1 MSVTTPRPQ
10 ADRAGSRRR
19 LLLKPLLILLL
30 VLGLLGGLWGASQ
43 AYRGKPAETDD
54 KAYTGPFELADAD
67 VAVVEQRSLTRSLP
81 LSGSLMPLVQATV
94 KARVA
99 GDVLEMR
106 VREGQTVRQ
115 GEVLARIDVRTLGA
129 QADAQRAALD
139 KARADLALATTNRDT
154 SEAML
159 REHFISR
166 NAYDA
171 AQSAFEAAAAGVKLA
186 EAQARLAQIGVDD
199 ALVRAPIAGIVSRRL
214 VQAGEKVSPD
224 LPLLAIVDLSRLEL
238 EAPVPA
244 SEIPSVKI
252 GQTASFTVGGYGERR
267 FAATVARINPVT
279 DAGTRSI
286 RLYLSVD
293 NADGAL
299 RGGLF
304 VQGALQLAR
313 GAPAPTLPTAAIRSD
328 SGVDYV
334 LVIDGDRLQR
344 RPVKLGLRADDE
356 AHVEVREGLAVGTRV
371 LASRLDKLN
380 DGTTVVFAKTAAP
393 ASPAAA
399 P

>member
-10 ADRAGSRRR
+10 ADRAIGR
-19 LLLKPLLILLL
+19 LKPLLIFML
-30 VLGLLGGLWGASQ
+30 VLGLLAGLWAASR

-54 KAYTGPFELADAD
+54 KAYTGPFELAAAD

-81 LSGSLMPLVQATV
+81 LSGSLTPLVQATV

-106 VREGQTVRQ
+106 VREGQAVQQ
-115 GEVLARIDVRTLGA
+115 GEVLARIDVRTLAA
-129 QADAQRAALD
+129 QADSQRAALD

-154 SEAML
+154 SAVML
-159 REHFISR
+159 RERFISR
-166 NAYDA
+166 NAFDA
-171 AQSAFEAAAAGVKLA
+171 AQSAFDAAAANVRLA

-199 ALVRAPIAGIVSRRL
+199 ALVRAPIAGIVSQRL
-214 VQAGEKVSPD
+214 VQPGEKVSPD
-224 LPLLAIVDLSRLEL
+224 VPLLAIVDLSRLEL
-238 EAPVPA
+238 EAPAPA

-267 FAATVARINPVT
+267 FTATVERINPVT

-304 VQGALQLAR
+304 VQGTLLLDHS
-313 GAPAPTLPTAAIRSD
+313 APAPTLPTAAIRSD

-344 RPVKLGLRADDE
+344 RAVKLGLRADDE
-356 AHVEVREGLAVGTRV
+356 AHVEVREGVTVGTRV
-371 LASRLDKLN
+371 LASRIDKLN
-380 DGTTVVFAKTAAP
+380 DGTQVVFAKTAAP

>member
-19 LLLKPLLILLL
+19 LLLKPLLTLWL

-129 QADAQRAALD
+129 QADGQRAALD

-304 VQGALQLAR
+304 VQGELQLAR

-393 ASPAAA
+393 AGPAAA